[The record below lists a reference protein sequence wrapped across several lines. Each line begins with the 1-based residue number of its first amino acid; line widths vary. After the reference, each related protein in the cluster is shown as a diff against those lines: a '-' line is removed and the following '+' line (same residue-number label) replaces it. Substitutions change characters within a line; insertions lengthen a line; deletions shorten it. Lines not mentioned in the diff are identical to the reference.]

1 MAADA
6 RSDSRFAGRPGHV
19 MACDDRH
26 AVYESYNQPIIS
38 RRAYIERQ
46 LRQAMWASIL
56 LGGSL
61 LVGTVG
67 YMWLDDLPLVDGFV
81 NAAMLLGGMGPV
93 DPLKND
99 AAKWFAG
106 IYALY
111 SGIVFLVAVAV
122 VAAPAVHRFLHRL
135 NLDDSSDESS
145 TDSPVPSNE

>member
-1 MAADA
+1 M
-6 RSDSRFAGRPGHV
+6 
-19 MACDDRH
+19 
-26 AVYESYNQPIIS
+26 YESYNQPIIS
-38 RRAYIERQ
+38 RRAYIARQ
-46 LRQAMWASIL
+46 TRHAVVAAVL

-135 NLDDSSDESS
+135 NLDEDSDGSSDGP
-145 TDSPVPSNE
+145 PVPSNE

>member
-1 MAADA
+1 
-6 RSDSRFAGRPGHV
+6 V
-19 MACDDRH
+19 ACDDRG
-26 AVYESYNQPIIS
+26 AVYERYNQPIIS
-38 RRAYIERQ
+38 RRAYVQRQ
-46 LRQAMWASIL
+46 LRHTMWATLL

-67 YMWLDDLPLVDGFV
+67 YMWLDDLPVVDAFV

-135 NLDDSSDESS
+135 NLDDGDDDASSDA
-145 TDSPVPSNE
+145 TPVPSNE

>member
-1 MAADA
+1 M
-6 RSDSRFAGRPGHV
+6 
-19 MACDDRH
+19 
-26 AVYESYNQPIIS
+26 IS
-38 RRAYIERQ
+38 RRAYISRQ
-46 LRQAMWASIL
+46 LRHSLWATLL

-61 LVGTVG
+61 VVGTVG
-67 YMWLDDLPLVDGFV
+67 YMWLNDLPLVDGFV

-135 NLDDSSDESS
+135 NLDDGMDGSSESP
-145 TDSPVPSNE
+145 PVPSSE